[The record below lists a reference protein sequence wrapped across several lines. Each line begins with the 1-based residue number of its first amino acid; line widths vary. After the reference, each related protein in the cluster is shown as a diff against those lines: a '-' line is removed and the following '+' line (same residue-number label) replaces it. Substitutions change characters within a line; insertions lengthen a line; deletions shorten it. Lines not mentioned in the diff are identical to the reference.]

1 MEKEKTD
8 FSLEARRAIVMTL
21 TVGGATSREIA
32 AQLKSQGFATSSQS
46 TVVRDRKA
54 VLNELRIDMKDEVL
68 SHRAIMDTRYRRQ
81 LAAHWEKSLKG
92 DADSMRHVTTILK
105 RLCELHGTDEP
116 QKIDHGDN
124 RPVILKV
131 THERAPAG
139 RKK

>member
-1 MEKEKTD
+1 MEKQKTD

-32 AQLKSQGFATSSQS
+32 AQLKLQGFATSSQS

-54 VLNELRIDMKDEVL
+54 VLNELRIDMQDEVL
-68 SHRAIMDTRYRRQ
+68 AHRAIMDSRYRRQ
-81 LAAHWEKSLKG
+81 LAAHWDKSLEG